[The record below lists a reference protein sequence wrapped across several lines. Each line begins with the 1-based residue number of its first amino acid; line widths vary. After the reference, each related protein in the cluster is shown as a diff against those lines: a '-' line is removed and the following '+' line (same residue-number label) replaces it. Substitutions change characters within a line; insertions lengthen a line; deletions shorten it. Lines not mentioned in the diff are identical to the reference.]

1 MSTFPYFLFKTQ
13 TIEHFSFESQTTREI
28 QLDEPWIKELS
39 GWTSETKEAIELRSF
54 KQIILPFPRFV
65 DGRSY
70 SLARLLRGPLQY
82 QGQLLA
88 SGEIALDQVPY
99 LYEVGFDGFE
109 VPASP
114 LNQNLESIQSI
125 TQRLLD
131 RPAQYQKRLKHP
143 S

>member
-1 MSTFPYFLFKTQ
+1 MSTFPYFLFKSQ
-13 TIEHFSFESQTTREI
+13 TIEHISFESQTTREV
-28 QLDEPWIKELS
+28 QLDEQWIAEVS
-39 GWTSETKEAIELRSF
+39 EWTFETKEAVTLRSF
-54 KQIILPFPRFV
+54 SQIILPFPRFV

-70 SLARLLRGPLQY
+70 SLARLLRDPLQY
-82 QGQLLA
+82 QGRLLA

-109 VPASP
+109 VPTSP
-114 LNQNLESIQSI
+114 LNQQLESILSM

-131 RPAQYQKRLKHP
+131 RPTRYLNLD